1 MAFEKETIQG
11 LLKAYCEILK
21 ELRRRNL
28 IRSTNNP
35 VADVAETLVAL
46 ALKLELVEGS
56 TAGHDAIGTDGLRY
70 EIKGRRITAEN
81 KSRQLSFIRG
91 LDKGHF
97 DFLVG
102 VLFDENFQILKAC
115 IIPWSTVQKLAKY
128 VKHVN
133 GWRLILADSVWHE
146 TGVKDMSETLRLLL
160 SKLGPETL
168 STD

>member
-1 MAFEKETIQG
+1 MEFEKETVQG
-11 LLKAYCEILK
+11 LLKAYSEILR

-35 VADVAETLVAL
+35 VADIAETLVAV

-56 TAGHDAIGTDGLRY
+56 TAGHDAISTSDGLRY
-70 EIKGRRITAEN
+70 EIKGRRITSEN

-91 LDKGHF
+91 LDKDHF

-102 VLFDENFQILKAC
+102 VLFDEDFQILKAC
-115 IIPWSTVQKLAKY
+115 IIPRSTVQKLAKY

-133 GWRLILADSVWHE
+133 GWRLILTDSVWNE

-160 SKLGPETL
+160 SKLEALPTN
-168 STD
+168 